1 MSIQKAR
8 SCIILVRANAERS
21 SKEILYHA
29 KLPSF
34 RHRLTAKGAL
44 LFPLLSTLRA
54 GSKVVTWQISR
65 VALPFEA
72 KWALQNFA
80 LTLAEDRRGLGVLD
94 NNHLVIDGL
103 LAFVLREL
111 RRLERARQ
119 SRAAASD
126 ARQTRGTP
134 AGGAHAGKARCRR
147 RPESARRSC
156 ATASDARQTRG
167 TPAGGLDVGIV
178 IIRLLI
184 DSDES
189 LVVARQSELG
199 LARIAEIVP
208 KLFEVL
214 APSFAARWRDPA
226 IDKLV
231 VLLDVVLEGELIFVE
246 EDWRCVRIFLVELFE
261 NDTKTET
268 KPKSLRASA
277 CIALV
282 RAQNRNFQAQ
292 CKHANNSLL
301 WIVDVFLRCTLP
313 LSNRLLALFWPRRI
327 PIWHTGRLDA
337 L

>member
-134 AGGAHAGKARCRR
+134 AGG
-147 RPESARRSC
+147 
-156 ATASDARQTRG
+156 
-167 TPAGGLDVGIV
+167 LNVGIV

-226 IDKLV
+226 IDKLF